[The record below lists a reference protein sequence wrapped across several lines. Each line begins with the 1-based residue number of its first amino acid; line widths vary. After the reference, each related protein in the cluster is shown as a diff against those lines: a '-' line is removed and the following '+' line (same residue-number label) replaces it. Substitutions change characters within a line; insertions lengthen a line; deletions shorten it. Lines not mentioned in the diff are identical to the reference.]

1 MIRVVLPS
9 HLKKHASING
19 ELVVEVDAP
28 VTQRALLDALE
39 KTYPVLRGTIRD
51 QGTQKRRPFLRFFA
65 CQRDLSHDAP
75 DAPLPDDVVRGAQ
88 PFLIVGAI
96 AGG

>member
-19 ELVVEVDAP
+19 EVTVAIEGPA
-28 VTQRALLDALE
+28 TQRTLLDALE

-51 QGTQKRRPFLRFFA
+51 QGTQKRRAFLRFFA

-75 DAPLPDDVVRGAQ
+75 DAPLPDEVVSGSQ

>member
-19 ELVVEVDAP
+19 EVTVEIEGPA
-28 VTQRALLDALE
+28 TQRALLDALE
-39 KTYPVLRGTIRD
+39 KAYPVLRGTIRD

-75 DAPLPDDVVRGAQ
+75 DAPLPEDVVQGTQ
-88 PFLIVGAI
+88 PFLIIGAI

>member
-9 HLKKHASING
+9 HLRKHASING
-19 ELVVEVDAP
+19 EVTVAIDGPA
-28 VTQRALLDALE
+28 TQRSLIDALE
-39 KTYPVLRGTIRD
+39 KTYPVLNGTIRD
-51 QGTQKRRPFLRFFA
+51 HDTQKRRAFLRFFA
-65 CQRDLSHDAP
+65 CQRDLSHDGP

>member
-19 ELVVEVDAP
+19 EVTVELNGAA
-28 VTQRALLDALE
+28 TQRSLLDALE

-65 CQRDLSHDAP
+65 GQRDISHDAP
-75 DAPLPDDVVRGAQ
+75 DAPLPDEVVRGTQ